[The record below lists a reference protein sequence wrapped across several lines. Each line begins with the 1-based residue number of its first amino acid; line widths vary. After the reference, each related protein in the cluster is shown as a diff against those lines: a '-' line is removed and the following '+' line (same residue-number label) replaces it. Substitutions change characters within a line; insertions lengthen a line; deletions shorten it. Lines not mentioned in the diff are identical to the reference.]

1 MLLLLFST
9 LIHFFI
15 QPFTIHRNNED
26 EKDALRL
33 EMAAGRLREKEE
45 LNLEIKE
52 LKRKLESELEK
63 RMRRKRGREEVDV
76 GNEEE
81 ENIKNKI
88 RNKNDNTDII
98 YFDDNDISDDI
109 DFHYKRRLNTNIL
122 IKEHSSQSQENSFKL
137 NFNGKKI
144 VFVYSY

>member
-63 RMRRKRGREEVDV
+63 RMRRKNNVLVEGDQRWGRVRRV
-76 GNEEE
+76 GIRE
-81 ENIKNKI
+81 NKI
-88 RNKNDNTDII
+88 K
-98 YFDDNDISDDI
+98 
-109 DFHYKRRLNTNIL
+109 
-122 IKEHSSQSQENSFKL
+122 
-137 NFNGKKI
+137 
-144 VFVYSY
+144 